1 MKPKQKAKIT
11 DTHRIKIVKER
22 STYTFTELLTHMQ
35 QNLNKNKATKD
46 RWGAGGGGGGKKRK
60 NKAMEI
66 LPECRL
72 TLRSKWK

>member
-1 MKPKQKAKIT
+1 MKPKQNTKIT
-11 DTHRIKIVKER
+11 DRIKTIKER
-22 STYTFTELLTHMQ
+22 STYTFTEPLTHMQ
-35 QNLNKNKATKD
+35 ENPIKQQRVNEK
-46 RWGAGGGGGGKKRK
+46 RGKKRK